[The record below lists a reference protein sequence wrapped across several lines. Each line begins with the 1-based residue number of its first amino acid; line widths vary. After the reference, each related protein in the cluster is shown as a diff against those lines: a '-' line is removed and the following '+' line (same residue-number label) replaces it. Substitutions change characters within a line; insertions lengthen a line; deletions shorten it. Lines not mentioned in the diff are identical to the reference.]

1 MNKKSTKYGL
11 AVLLTITLISILMGF
26 FKIFS
31 TDFFSISKNSKKV
44 EQPAQNSFSY
54 NKDLNYYIAVVNISG
69 VIQEKGSE
77 YNQKWLLNTIR
88 SLKNDKKNAG
98 ILLYVNSPGG
108 TVYHADEAYL
118 ELLKY
123 KETGKK
129 IYAYFAEMATSGG
142 YYIGCAADKIY
153 ANRNTITGSIGV
165 ISASSI
171 DATDFLE
178 KIGIKSITI
187 HTGKNKNMLN
197 YNEKPTEEQIQI
209 MQSLSDEA
217 YEQFTQIV
225 SESRN
230 MNIKDVQKIADG
242 RIYSAKQAKE
252 NGLID
257 EIFTFD
263 EAKKSIKSD
272 FESENL
278 SFKTFRYE
286 KSESL
291 RSILL
296 EGFSSIKNPASAFG
310 QAPLLSYGKF

>member
-44 EQPAQNSFSY
+44 EQPEQNSFSY
-54 NKDLNYYIAVVNISG
+54 NKDSNYYIAVVNISG

-77 YNQKWLLNTIR
+77 YNQKWLLSTIR

-217 YEQFTQIV
+217 YDQFTQIV

-257 EIFTFD
+257 EIFTFG

>member
-1 MNKKSTKYGL
+1 MNKKNTKYGL
-11 AVLLTITLISILMGF
+11 AVLLTITLISILMGV
-26 FKIFS
+26 FKVFS
-31 TDFFSISKNSKKV
+31 TDLFSISKKSKEP
-44 EQPAQNSFSY
+44 EQQTQNSFSY
-54 NKDLNYYIAVVNISG
+54 NKDSNYYIAVVNISG

-77 YNQKWLLNTIR
+77 YSQKWLLNTIR

-263 EAKKSIKSD
+263 EAKKSIKTD
-272 FESENL
+272 FESDNI

-310 QAPLLSYGKF
+310 QTPLLSYGKF

>member
-31 TDFFSISKNSKKV
+31 TDFFSISKNSKKT

-54 NKDLNYYIAVVNISG
+54 NKDSNYYIAVVNISG

-242 RIYSAKQAKE
+242 RIYSAIQAKE

-310 QAPLLSYGKF
+310 QASLLSYGKF

>member
-1 MNKKSTKYGL
+1 MNKKNTKYGL
-11 AVLLTITLISILMGF
+11 AVLLTITLISILMGV
-26 FKIFS
+26 FKVSS
-31 TDFFSISKNSKKV
+31 TDFFSISKKSKEP
-44 EQPAQNSFSY
+44 EQQTQNSFSY
-54 NKDLNYYIAVVNISG
+54 NKDSNYYIAVVNISG

-77 YNQKWLLNTIR
+77 YSQKWLLNTIH

-123 KETGKK
+123 QETGKK

-263 EAKKSIKSD
+263 EAKKSIKTD
-272 FESENL
+272 FESDNI

-310 QAPLLSYGKF
+310 QTPLLSYGKF

>member
-1 MNKKSTKYGL
+1 MNKKNTKYGL
-11 AVLLTITLISILMGF
+11 AVLLTITLISILMGV
-26 FKIFS
+26 FKVSS
-31 TDFFSISKNSKKV
+31 TDLFSISKKSKEP
-44 EQPAQNSFSY
+44 EQQTQNSFSY
-54 NKDLNYYIAVVNISG
+54 NKDSNYYIAVVNISG

-77 YNQKWLLNTIR
+77 YSQKWLLNTIR

-118 ELLKY
+118 ELFKY

-263 EAKKSIKSD
+263 EAKKSIKTD
-272 FESENL
+272 FESDNI
-278 SFKTFRYE
+278 SFKNFRYE

-296 EGFSSIKNPASAFG
+296 EGFSSLKNPASAFG
-310 QAPLLSYGKF
+310 QTPLLSYGKF

>member
-54 NKDLNYYIAVVNISG
+54 NKDSNYYIAVVNISG

-77 YNQKWLLNTIR
+77 YNQKWLLSTIR

-171 DATDFLE
+171 DATDFL
-178 KIGIKSITI
+178 
-187 HTGKNKNMLN
+187 
-197 YNEKPTEEQIQI
+197 
-209 MQSLSDEA
+209 
-217 YEQFTQIV
+217 
-225 SESRN
+225 
-230 MNIKDVQKIADG
+230 
-242 RIYSAKQAKE
+242 
-252 NGLID
+252 
-257 EIFTFD
+257 
-263 EAKKSIKSD
+263 
-272 FESENL
+272 
-278 SFKTFRYE
+278 
-286 KSESL
+286 
-291 RSILL
+291 
-296 EGFSSIKNPASAFG
+296 
-310 QAPLLSYGKF
+310 

>member
-1 MNKKSTKYGL
+1 MNKKNTKYGL

-44 EQPAQNSFSY
+44 EQPAQNCFIY
-54 NKDLNYYIAVVNISG
+54 NKDSNYYIAVVNISG

-272 FESENL
+272 FESDNL

-310 QAPLLSYGKF
+310 QTPLLSYGKF

>member
-1 MNKKSTKYGL
+1 M
-11 AVLLTITLISILMGF
+11 
-26 FKIFS
+26 
-31 TDFFSISKNSKKV
+31 
-44 EQPAQNSFSY
+44 
-54 NKDLNYYIAVVNISG
+54 
-69 VIQEKGSE
+69 
-77 YNQKWLLNTIR
+77 NTIH

-263 EAKKSIKSD
+263 EAKKSIKTD
-272 FESENL
+272 FESDNI

-310 QAPLLSYGKF
+310 QTPLLSYGKF